1 MAQIV
6 DRYGNPF
13 YKSVLADPQ
22 TSRLGWVTREFAE
35 HPSRGLTPLKLHRI
49 LEDAEQGNLEAQ
61 ADLFTDMEEKDGHI
75 YAEMSKRKRALLT
88 LDWRVE
94 PARNASAAE

>member
-13 YKSVLADPQ
+13 DKSILADPQ

-49 LEDAEQGNLEAQ
+49 LEDAEQA
-61 ADLFTDMEEKDGHI
+61 I
-75 YAEMSKRKRALLT
+75 WKRRLT
-88 LDWRVE
+88 CSPTWKKKTAISMPR
-94 PARNASAAE
+94 